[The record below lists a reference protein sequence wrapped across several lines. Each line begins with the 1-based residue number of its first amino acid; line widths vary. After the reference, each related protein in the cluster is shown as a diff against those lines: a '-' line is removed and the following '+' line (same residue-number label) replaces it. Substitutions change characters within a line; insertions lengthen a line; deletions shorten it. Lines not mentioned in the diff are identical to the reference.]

1 MRNFLKNFKNIYLNN
16 ILILILILIIFFI
29 IYYLYIKIYDKF
41 EVTDQSQ
48 TPDAATTDV
57 ATTDV
62 ATTDVDSGARN
73 AEIYLQNSDKI
84 VKFNF
89 PKSDLANTGPIK
101 FVDADDIN
109 IVLGKYPNNW
119 TEEEI
124 LDKGLTVTVIKI
136 PRGPRG
142 DKGDKGDSAVF
153 DIKDTV
159 SLEEINSD
167 NLKINAKEL
176 NLNARKINLNNS
188 ICFGDNDTY
197 CIDKNFINYLKDTNN
212 LIEEKKTA
220 NIEMQS
226 KQKALDKCRDDLK
239 HMQEDMETNYFSK
252 QIDVPSLYIE
262 TEKCNADKEKLL
274 TEYDKT
280 NNNDGLQK
288 NYDAVLQEKKNL
300 IALLAAKNT
309 IIDDKVKKLKECNSE
324 KKSQAG
330 EIVSTATDASVNKA
344 TADRLQ
350 QQLDLCNSDT
360 TNIDPNL
367 YIPTTEHET
376 ILNDYIS
383 KQYVKDNYTKN
394 SDVDTRF
401 KDIYGNFL
409 TNAYV
414 NNNYYKKDIYD
425 AQFDIKCQ
433 KKIEDAMSDDP
444 IRSDTYKD
452 STPIDVKLEALENL
466 YNTKFQTN
474 KRDLDNCINDKTNNY
489 YSREFVTQNYKPNEY
504 INTNYMLNTD
514 CDVRIQNDYIAND
527 IVNRDYIKN
536 DDLFKTNYVTIDQL
550 NRSNTLLDTCNV
562 DNTAITAERDEL
574 TARVK
579 LLTSTIDN
587 MDCTDCTEYTK
598 ASQLLLDICKTEKNT
613 ALEKELT
620 LKEDI
625 KTLGNFIT
633 QLHNNISD
641 KENKITKVIQ
651 NITAKTE
658 AHDSDVQ
665 SLTVQINQAD
675 EALDEKDAAIEVLKT
690 KNEELNK
697 NRDQTVKV
705 ILKLQDDIKD
715 STATIDLTQSE
726 LNSKL
731 IKLQEAAKQI
741 DKCIKLEED
750 NKTKASQIA
759 DLRTELAEWEF
770 KAHGSSAASK
780 EINELDFKLQKALY
794 EKDSHGKSEYV
805 RGKKVGR
812 DNTKKIYKYSLF
824 DLHREYDKGWEKG
837 KDLSTLGKEE
847 EFLQEKC
854 NAEFRRGVVSRE
866 KYVYTDEDMKNE
878 IAKTEREI
886 GTRRCEPKQC
896 APVSDD

>member
-41 EVTDQSQ
+41 EVTDLSQ
-48 TPDAATTDV
+48 TQDVAITDV
-57 ATTDV
+57 TT
-62 ATTDVDSGARN
+62 ADVDSGARN

-84 VKFNF
+84 LKFNF

-136 PRGPRG
+136 PRGPSG

-159 SLEEINSD
+159 SLQEINSD

-188 ICFGDNDTY
+188 ICFGDNNTY

-220 NIEMQS
+220 NIVLES
-226 KQKALDKCRDDLK
+226 KEKALDKCHDDLK
-239 HMQEDMETNYFSK
+239 HMQQDMETNYFSK

-262 TEKCNADKEKLL
+262 TKKCNADKEKLL
-274 TEYDKT
+274 TDYDNT
-280 NNNDGLQK
+280 NNNDELQK
-288 NYDAVLQEKKNL
+288 NYDTILQEKKDL
-300 IALLAAKNT
+300 MALVTAKNS
-309 IIDDKVKKLKECNSE
+309 IIDDKVEKLSQCNKE
-324 KKSQAG
+324 KISQSG
-330 EIVSTATDASVNKA
+330 EIVSTATDASVNQA
-344 TADRLQ
+344 TAHKLQ
-350 QQLDLCNSDT
+350 QQLDLCRSDT
-360 TNIDPNL
+360 TYIDPNL
-367 YIPTTEHET
+367 YIPKTEHET

-383 KQYVKDNYTKN
+383 KQYVNNNYTKN
-394 SDVDTRF
+394 SDVDTSF
-401 KDIYGNFL
+401 KDIFGNFL

-466 YNTKFQTN
+466 YNTKFVTN
-474 KRDLDNCINDKTNNY
+474 KRDLDNCITDKTNNY
-489 YSREFVTQNYKPNEY
+489 YSKEFVTQNYKPNQY

-536 DDLFKTNYVTIDQL
+536 DDLFKTKYVTIDQL
-550 NRSNTLLDTCNV
+550 NKSNTSLEKCNIN
-562 DNTAITAERDEL
+562 NTTITSEKEKLNERIII
-574 TARVK
+574 
-579 LLTSTIDN
+579 LTSTIDN

-598 ASQLLLDICKTEKNT
+598 AAKLLLDICKTEKNT
-613 ALEKELT
+613 ALDNELT

-641 KENKITKVIQ
+641 KENKITEVIQ

-665 SLTVQINQAD
+665 SLSVQINHAD
-675 EALDEKDAAIEVLKT
+675 EALDQKDATIEGLKT

-697 NRDQTVKV
+697 SRDEAVKV
-705 ILKLQDDIKD
+705 ILKLQEDIKD
-715 STATIDLTQSE
+715 STATIDLTQGE

-731 IKLQEAAKQI
+731 IKLQEAANQI

-750 NKTKASQIA
+750 NKTQASQIA

-770 KAHGSSAASK
+770 KAHGSSASSK

-805 RGKKVGR
+805 RGKKIGK
-812 DNTKKIYKYSLF
+812 DNTKKIYKYSLY
-824 DLHREYDKGWEKG
+824 DLHREYDKGWENG
-837 KDLSTLGKEE
+837 KNLSTLGKEE

-854 NAEFRRGVVSRE
+854 NAEFRKGVASRE

-896 APVSDD
+896 VPVSDD

>member
-41 EVTDQSQ
+41 KVTDLSQ
-48 TPDAATTDV
+48 TP
-57 ATTDV
+57 DV
-62 ATTDVDSGARN
+62 ATTDVDSGATN

-89 PKSDLANTGPIK
+89 PKSDIANTGPIK

-136 PRGPRG
+136 PRGPSG
-142 DKGDKGDSAVF
+142 EKGEKGDSAVF
-153 DIKDTV
+153 DIEDTV

-188 ICFGDNDTY
+188 ICFGDNNTY

-220 NIEMQS
+220 NIVLES
-226 KQKALDKCRDDLK
+226 KEKDLDKCRNDLE

-252 QIDVPSLYIE
+252 QIHVPSLYIE
-262 TEKCNADKEKLL
+262 TKKCNADKEKLL
-274 TEYDKT
+274 TEYDNI
-280 NNNDGLQK
+280 NNNDELQK
-288 NYDAVLQEKKNL
+288 NYDTILQEKNNL
-300 IALLAAKNT
+300 TALVSSKNT
-309 IIDDKVKKLKECNSE
+309 IITDKVRKLNQCNEE
-324 KKSQAG
+324 KKSQTS
-330 EIVSTATDASVNKA
+330 EIVNIATDASVNHD
-344 TADRLQ
+344 TAYRLQ
-350 QQLDLCNSDT
+350 QELDLCRSNT
-360 TNIDPNL
+360 TNIDPNQ
-367 YIPTTEHET
+367 YIPKTEHKT

-383 KQYVKDNYTKN
+383 KQYVNDNYTKN

-452 STPIDVKLEALENL
+452 STPIDVKLQALEDL
-466 YNTKFQTN
+466 YNSKFVTN
-474 KRDLDNCINDKTNNY
+474 KTELDNCITDKTNNY
-489 YSREFVTQNYKPNEY
+489 YSKEFVIQNYKPNEY

-514 CDVRIQNDYIAND
+514 CDVRIHNDYIAND
-527 IVNRDYIKN
+527 IINRDYIKN

-550 NRSNTLLDTCNV
+550 NKLNTSLEECNNN
-562 DNTAITAERDEL
+562 NTTITTEKDQLNQRINI
-574 TARVK
+574 
-579 LLTSTIDN
+579 LTSTLDN

-598 ASQLLLDICKTEKNT
+598 GAELLLDMCKTEKNT
-613 ALEKELT
+613 ALDNELT

-641 KENKITKVIQ
+641 KENKITEVIQ
-651 NITAKTE
+651 NISAKTE

-665 SLTVQINQAD
+665 SLSVQINHTYD
-675 EALDEKDAAIEVLKT
+675 ALDEKDATIEVLKT
-690 KNEELNK
+690 KNQELN
-697 NRDQTVKV
+697 NSRDEAVKV
-705 ILKLQDDIKD
+705 ILKLQEDIKD
-715 STATIDLTQSE
+715 STATIDLTQGE

-741 DKCIKLEED
+741 DKCIKLEEN
-750 NKTKASQIA
+750 NKTQASQIA
-759 DLRTELAEWEF
+759 DLKTKLAEWEF
-770 KAHGSSAASK
+770 KAHGLSAASK

-794 EKDSHGKSEYV
+794 EKDSHGKSEYL
-805 RGKKVGR
+805 RGKKIGK

-824 DLHREYDKGWEKG
+824 DLDREYDEGWKKG
-837 KDLSTLGKEE
+837 KNLSTLGKEE

-854 NAEFRRGVVSRE
+854 NAEFRKGVASRE

-886 GTRRCEPKQC
+886 GTKRCEPKQC
-896 APVSDD
+896 APISDY